1 MVAGRPGAGRQK
13 EGALFFCSGRS
24 RCRVGVPLTFQP
36 SISPFAEAR
45 ARKEVFRFLRSSRRR
60 CFGVTGTAAAACP
73 PARSAR
79 GNERRAPPPLY
90 RPNILP
96 FSPGKHG
103 RGKSAGNKTQP
114 CGTRRESKA
123 PAGRA
128 SSADQRPIPASGQ
141 GKSLS
146 GDTHA
151 CTKKPGPIGNRK
163 CALSGAVFGRGRLRA
178 SLFTARQYG
187 GLQCSLNASFVF
199 F

>member
-1 MVAGRPGAGRQK
+1 MSGFLL
-13 EGALFFCSGRS
+13 LFNHLFLPSLKREQERKFFAFC
-24 RCRVGVPLTFQP
+24 VPL
-36 SISPFAEAR
+36 
-45 ARKEVFRFLRSSRRR
+45 V
-60 CFGVTGTAAAACP
+60 AAALGLLGQP
-73 PARSAR
+73 LLPARLP
-79 GNERRAPPPLY
+79 GRREETREEEAPTPFPLY